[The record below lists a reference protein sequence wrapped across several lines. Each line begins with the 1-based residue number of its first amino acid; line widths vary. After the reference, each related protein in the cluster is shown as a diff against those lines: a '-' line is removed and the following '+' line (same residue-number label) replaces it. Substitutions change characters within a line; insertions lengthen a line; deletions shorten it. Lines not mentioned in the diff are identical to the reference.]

1 VALKGRRDAH
11 TLLATTVV
19 EDLAGRKAHWAK
31 KFLAQHFLLIAPLRS
46 RERRETRRFQ
56 FF

>member
-1 VALKGRRDAH
+1 
-11 TLLATTVV
+11 LATTVV